1 MKLKLLLFTL
11 LCFVCISAGA
21 YSFDI
26 PNYTVETRFKANDI
40 SASIMFSHQTSS
52 NFYMLQYNIE
62 QEGNPRLR
70 PHHWN
75 GGPSCDAEIEL
86 NQFFDDIDLTQWHV
100 TKITV
105 TNGNHYK
112 VYLDDVQIYE
122 SDEVGGE
129 TLAFGSI
136 GTRAAWSG
144 DIGESADFDYFKI
157 TNDDTQ
163 EIIYENNFDDPSKA
177 FQNGTVSDGV
187 YHAVGSKDNEKRGLP
202 VDPILS
208 AVKDMHYAV
217 EADITLLENCASIIF
232 GRTDNDTYYMWQ
244 LGQSG
249 DDAFIRYHL
258 ANGNES
264 WKAVGDGKAFPDF
277 NAADLIGTKHRI
289 KIEVLGNVVYTYID
303 DKLQD
308 VFPQND
314 MTDLALLNNGE
325 IGLRVDGKDFSQRAY
340 IDNIKLTQYYE
351 DGCQNVLVDDDF
363 ENVYGMGEYT
373 KYFYIDPANA
383 GYAEVVDD
391 GTGNNVLYLNGTS
404 GSETAFTRI
413 VETYKLDYSENGDN
427 YTGAI
432 EDIRAVVDRHLSAD
446 YWNTICLPFDM
457 DKALIEHVFGKGTL
471 VTELSSVEDETMM
484 FTNSDMIK
492 AGVPYLIKP
501 ARNIHNGFVV
511 PNVSAT
517 VETPLKSEFGA
528 YAFVGVY
535 DPVTL
540 QTDGSQRTI
549 NKNLAL
555 DIPTADNSLL
565 KGLRA
570 YFQVPADKDVKLN
583 INGITTDITSVNA
596 GETDSDSVYNLSGV
610 RIKNKDLTK
619 GIYII
624 NGKKIIKK

>member
-1 MKLKLLLFTL
+1 M
-11 LCFVCISAGA
+11 
-21 YSFDI
+21 
-26 PNYTVETRFKANDI
+26 
-40 SASIMFSHQTSS
+40 
-52 NFYMLQYNIE
+52 
-62 QEGNPRLR
+62 
-70 PHHWN
+70 
-75 GGPSCDAEIEL
+75 
-86 NQFFDDIDLTQWHV
+86 
-100 TKITV
+100 
-105 TNGNHYK
+105 
-112 VYLDDVQIYE
+112 
-122 SDEVGGE
+122 
-129 TLAFGSI
+129 
-136 GTRAAWSG
+136 
-144 DIGESADFDYFKI
+144 
-157 TNDDTQ
+157 
-163 EIIYENNFDDPSKA
+163 
-177 FQNGTVSDGV
+177 
-187 YHAVGSKDNEKRGLP
+187 
-202 VDPILS
+202 
-208 AVKDMHYAV
+208 
-217 EADITLLENCASIIF
+217 
-232 GRTDNDTYYMWQ
+232 
-244 LGQSG
+244 
-249 DDAFIRYHL
+249 
-258 ANGNES
+258 
-264 WKAVGDGKAFPDF
+264 
-277 NAADLIGTKHRI
+277 
-289 KIEVLGNVVYTYID
+289 
-303 DKLQD
+303 
-308 VFPQND
+308 
-314 MTDLALLNNGE
+314 
-325 IGLRVDGKDFSQRAY
+325 DGKDFSQRAY

-517 VETPLKSEFGA
+517 AETPLKSEFGE

-555 DIPTADNSLL
+555 DIPSADNSLL

-583 INGITTDITSVNA
+583 INGVTTDITSVNA